1 MHQSAG
7 GVRADWAEKDA
18 VRACRIGKTG
28 MAPIQTAK
36 SNIGAMLHT
45 VQSTNAGALS
55 YSL

>member
-18 VRACRIGKTG
+18 VRTCRIGKTG

-55 YSL
+55 HSL